1 MVLLVQ
7 VSRFGTDTRYGLD
20 ILQQVEKELKLKV
33 RKFWEPIPAFVEV
46 TGENW

>member
-1 MVLLVQ
+1 MLLVQ

-33 RKFWEPIPAFVEV
+33 RKSWEPIPAFVEV

>member
-1 MVLLVQ
+1 MLLVQ
-7 VSRFGTDTRYGLD
+7 VSRFGTDARYGLD

-33 RKFWEPIPAFVEV
+33 RKFWELILAFVEV